1 MLVFIIFLSEMQHV
15 FRSRERKHFSRQ
27 NKLMRKGLKYRDA
40 DVCVQLSFFYF
51 PNLNSSSASLMS
63 LTLVVLRSSSHF
75 LVAEIKL
82 APPHY
87 ALLIHSDSQ
96 GYSSSTK

>member
-1 MLVFIIFLSEMQHV
+1 M
-15 FRSRERKHFSRQ
+15 FRSRERKHFSLQ

-63 LTLVVLRSSSHF
+63 LTLVALRSSSHF

-82 APPHY
+82 APPSLRVINSFRFPRIFVKHEIIDKINILCGM
-87 ALLIHSDSQ
+87 A
-96 GYSSSTK
+96 